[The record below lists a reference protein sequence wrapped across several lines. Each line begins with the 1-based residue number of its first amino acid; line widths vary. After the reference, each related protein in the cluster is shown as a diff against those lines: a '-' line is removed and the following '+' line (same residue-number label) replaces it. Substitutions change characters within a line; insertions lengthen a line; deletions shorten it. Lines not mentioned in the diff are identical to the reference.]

1 MKSQRKSARPIGLL
15 SLLLAATLIAVSCSS
30 SSSDGNGAASESDS
44 PAVQEA
50 IESFESVQ
58 QRPEKILI
66 DEPFDGEVPTGVTVS
81 WLQCSIPA
89 CTVLGEAL
97 EDAAELTD
105 WDLKIIDAGIT
116 DEEVQA
122 AWEIAARDK
131 PDYVIASGF
140 SHNVYQEQMDELI
153 DAGTVVVNIDIIDE
167 PVEGEY
173 IVQGKRDFENV
184 GKLQGE
190 AAVAL
195 ADGDSDILY
204 VTSSTFANETVRM
217 PAFESAVETHCPTC
231 EVTVLDIPGSDLGS
245 PDLITKIEGE
255 IRKNSDI
262 GVVMLGLGDTA
273 TGLSNA
279 LVADGLADRVQ
290 LMVSDINPALL
301 EDLKNPG
308 TPLEVA
314 TMMEG
319 VDMMWQTW
327 DLLMRLESGQSVSQ
341 DIDRMAPVWH
351 VTSENADD
359 LEEPFPI
366 VVDYQAQY
374 AELWNLD

>member
-1 MKSQRKSARPIGLL
+1 MHSRRTLARPIGLL
-15 SLLLAATLIAVSCSS
+15 SILIATSLLAVSCSS
-30 SSSDGNGAASESDS
+30 SSSSDNGSKSGSDS
-44 PAVQEA
+44 EAIQEA
-50 IESFESVQ
+50 VDSFEAVQ
-58 QRPEKILI
+58 QRPDKIII
-66 DEPFDGEVPTGVTVS
+66 DEPFEGEIPAGVTVS

-97 EDAAELTD
+97 EDAADLTD
-105 WDLKIIDAGIT
+105 WDLKIVDAGIT

-122 AWEIAARDK
+122 AWEITVRDK

-153 DAGTVVVNIDIIDE
+153 AAGTVVVNIDIIDD

-195 ADGDSDILY
+195 AEGDSDILY

-217 PAFESAVETHCPTC
+217 PAFRSAVEAHCPTC
-231 EVTVLDIPGSDLGS
+231 DVTVLDIPGSDLGS

-255 IRKNSDI
+255 IRKNGDI

-279 LVADGLADRVQ
+279 LVADGLADRVK

-301 EDLKNPG
+301 EDLKNPD

-327 DLLMRLESGQSVSQ
+327 DLLMRLETGQPVAEDTDELS
-341 DIDRMAPVWH
+341 PVWH
-351 VTSENADD
+351 VTSASADE
-359 LEEPFPI
+359 LEAPFPI
-366 VVDYQAQY
+366 VADYQAQY
-374 AELWNLD
+374 AKLWNLD

>member
-1 MKSQRKSARPIGLL
+1 MSPRRASRPIGLL
-15 SLLLAATLIAVSCSS
+15 SLLVAAILFAASCSS
-30 SSSDGNGAASESDS
+30 SSSDGNDAKSETDS
-44 PAVQEA
+44 QEIQEA
-50 IESFESVQ
+50 VKSFETVQ
-58 QRPEKILI
+58 QRPDKIII
-66 DEPFDGEVPTGVTVS
+66 DEPFEGDVPAGVTVS

-97 EDAAELTD
+97 EDAAKLTN
-105 WDLKIIDAGIT
+105 WDLKIVDAGIT

-140 SHNVYQEQMDELI
+140 SHNVYQKQMDELI

-167 PVEGEY
+167 PVDGEY
-173 IVQGKRDFENV
+173 IIQGKRDFENV

-195 ADGDSDILY
+195 ADGNSDILY
-204 VTSSTFANETVRM
+204 VTSSTFANETVRL
-217 PAFESAVETHCPTC
+217 PAFQAAVENHCPKC

-279 LVADGLADRVQ
+279 LVADGLADRVK

-327 DLLMRLESGQSVSQ
+327 DLLMRLEAGLSVSQ
-341 DIDRMAPVWH
+341 DIDRLSPVWH
-351 VTSENADD
+351 VTSENAED

-366 VVDYQAQY
+366 VADYRAQY
-374 AELWNLD
+374 AQLWNLD